1 MQKIGLFS
9 LMAGLEYSKSLKNK
23 LFLAVQIL
31 EDIAQKKKKED
42 SLKALNEDFDS
53 CISDEVEKKAKL

>member
-1 MQKIGLFS
+1 
-9 LMAGLEYSKSLKNK
+9 MAGLEYSKSLKNK
-23 LFLAVQIL
+23 LFLAIL

-53 CISDEVEKKAKL
+53 CISDEGEKKAKL

>member
-42 SLKALNEDFDS
+42 SLKALNEDFD
-53 CISDEVEKKAKL
+53 